1 MISREGKRVCS
12 IINCKDLTKQYKS
25 KKALD
30 KVTISIDEN
39 KIIGLIGRNGAG
51 KTTFLKTCA
60 GYLIP
65 TAGEIN
71 IFGKKPF
78 DNLDVLSNM
87 VFIDEEI
94 QYAES
99 LKLKEILE
107 LGRIYYKNWDDA
119 FAWKL
124 LKYFGLNEKIKYKKL
139 SRGMKTQF
147 NIVMG
152 LACRA
157 PLTLMDEPTLGLD
170 VAVRKEFYNILLK
183 DYMENPRTFVISS
196 HLMGEIE
203 NLLEEI
209 ILIHDGK
216 LVFQK
221 PIEELQGYALL
232 LNGKKEMLTP
242 FIEKKQLLHSE
253 VFGNSIIAGIVND
266 LTKEEEEYLEQNNVD
281 ISRAKIQD
289 IYIWLTKNGKGGG
302 FDAFEG

>member
-1 MISREGKRVCS
+1 LSNVISCNGL
-12 IINCKDLTKQYKS
+12 IKQYKD

-30 KVTISIDEN
+30 GISFSVEEN

-60 GYLIP
+60 GYIRQSS
-65 TAGEIN
+65 GEIK
-71 IFGKKPF
+71 IFGEQPF
-78 DNLDVLSNM
+78 DNLNVLSKL

-94 QYAES
+94 QYSES

-107 LGRIYYKNWDDA
+107 LGKIYYENWDDV

-124 LKYFGLNEKIKYKKL
+124 LRYFGLDEKKKYKKL
-139 SRGMKTQF
+139 SRGMKTQL
-147 NIVMG
+147 NIIMG

-183 DYMENPRTFVISS
+183 DYIDHPRTFIISS
-196 HLMGEIE
+196 HLMSEIE

-209 ILIHDGK
+209 VLIHDGK
-216 LVFQK
+216 LLFQK
-221 PIEELQGYALL
+221 SMEELHVYALS
-232 LNGKKEMLTP
+232 LNGKKEILIP
-242 FIEKKQLLHSE
+242 FLEKKQIISSQS
-253 VFGNSIIAGIVND
+253 FGNSIITIIKND
-266 LTKEEEEYLEQNNVD
+266 LTQQEMDYLEQKGVG
-281 ISRAKIQD
+281 ISKAKIYD
-289 IYIWLTKNGKGGG
+289 IYIGLTENGKGGG